1 MLGLY
6 VYPMHMLI
14 WMMVSLE
21 GLELYLLYVD
31 EWRIFK
37 RNAVKILSDQWMVIV
52 CISAW
57 MFQWL
62 VDAF

>member
-6 VYPMHMLI
+6 GYAMHMLI
-14 WMMVSLE
+14 WIMVSLE

-37 RNAVKILSDQWMVIV
+37 RNTGEILSDQWMVIV
-52 CISAW
+52 RIST
-57 MFQWL
+57 
-62 VDAF
+62 